1 MGLGCPVVDR
11 EQDRVNANSGSQVV
25 LTPGH
30 QRKGRRFCG
39 VDAGSQAQCLVPKPA
54 LETRVGAP
62 TAGWRPAPGAKAP
75 APFCPVSPGQG
86 AWASGDVGAPE
97 QAGGDRLRGRERGKP
112 RDVQSGRGGLKRGER
127 RCQCGTAVSR
137 GPWGPWGCS
146 AEPRFRTLC
155 SKSLVGHV
163 LGDANPER
171 GQSRRWQ
178 ELKTTTESISRD
190 PLFTGGKPRPM
201 ENE

>member
-127 RCQCGTAVSR
+127 RCQCGTGVQGSVGSVGVFCGTEVQNPLLEIPGWPCSGRRQPRTWPKQAVAGTQNDHGEYLTRS
-137 GPWGPWGCS
+137 P
-146 AEPRFRTLC
+146 FY
-155 SKSLVGHV
+155 
-163 LGDANPER
+163 
-171 GQSRRWQ
+171 RW
-178 ELKTTTESISRD
+178 ETKAHGE
-190 PLFTGGKPRPM
+190 
-201 ENE
+201 